1 MIRLLNLIAFIVA
14 AALAVAL
21 YLAKTEAQGAQERLA
36 DLQAQLAEERRQI
49 NVLNVEVAHL
59 EDPERMRA
67 LARRYLGYEPLDPT
81 RQIEFSQLPMI
92 AQPDP
97 GTALRDRSGLLVG
110 QDDET
115 ELAEVLAPEGPGA
128 ETQIAEAQP

>member
-1 MIRLLNLIAFIVA
+1 MIRLINLIAFIVA

-36 DLQAQLAEERRQI
+36 ELQAQLAEERRQI

-67 LARRYLGYEPLDPT
+67 LARRYLGYEPLDPA
-81 RQIEFSQLPMI
+81 RQIEFGQLPMV
-92 AQPDP
+92 AQPGP
-97 GTALRDRSGLLVG
+97 GATVQDRSGLLVRQG
-110 QDDET
+110 DGT
-115 ELAEVLAPEGPGA
+115 ELAEAQTPEASEAVTG
-128 ETQIAEAQP
+128 ETRP

>member
-36 DLQAQLAEERRQI
+36 ELQAQLAEERRQI

-67 LARRYLGYEPLDPT
+67 LARRYLGYEPLDPA
-81 RQIEFSQLPMI
+81 RQIEFAQLPMV
-92 AQPDP
+92 AQPEP
-97 GTALRDRSGLLVG
+97 GTIPQDRSGLLVG
-110 QDDET
+110 QNGGVEPAEAET
-115 ELAEVLAPEGPGA
+115 AEVVTG
-128 ETQIAEAQP
+128 ETRP

>member
-36 DLQAQLAEERRQI
+36 DLQAQLAEERR
-49 NVLNVEVAHL
+49 HL

-67 LARRYLGYEPLDPT
+67 LARRYLGYEPLDPA
-81 RQIEFSQLPMI
+81 RQIEFAQLPMV
-92 AQPDP
+92 AQPEP
-97 GTALRDRSGLLVG
+97 GTIPQDRSGLLVG
-110 QDDET
+110 QNGGVEPAEAET
-115 ELAEVLAPEGPGA
+115 AEVVTG
-128 ETQIAEAQP
+128 ETRP